1 MTLAIF
7 NGSPRRHKS
16 NSSILIDQF
25 LAGYRTMKTDGNVT
39 VAFIAG
45 NENMAENLEIFSR
58 SRQVIIFFPL
68 YTDCM
73 PGVVKEFFEHITAHD
88 GQRPSDLGFVVQSG
102 FPEAIHS
109 VYVER
114 YLKKLTHRL
123 GCNYLGTVVK
133 GGVEGIQ
140 VMPRYMTQKLFDSFR
155 SLGEG
160 FATTGEFSPMIMKK
174 LKGPLRMSKLKYFGF
189 SLLSKT
195 SLLNFYW
202 DDQLKKNGAF
212 DNRFD
217 KPLDVLDASQ

>member
-16 NSSILIDQF
+16 NTTLLIDHF
-25 LAGYRTMKTDGNVT
+25 LAGYRTRKADGNVT
-39 VAFIAG
+39 VAFVSG
-45 NENMAENLEIFSR
+45 KENLAANLEIFSR
-58 SRQVIIFFPL
+58 SPQVIICFPL

-73 PGVVKEFFEHITAHD
+73 PGVVKEFFESILAHD
-88 GQRPSDLGFVVQSG
+88 GQRPRDLGFVVQSG

-114 YLKKLTHRL
+114 YLRKFTQRL
-123 GCNYLGTVVK
+123 GCNYLGTVIK

-140 VMPRYMTQKLFDSFR
+140 VMPQYMTKKLFTNFR
-155 SLGEG
+155 SLGES
-160 FATTGEFSPMIMKK
+160 FGEKGAFSPKIMKK
-174 LKGPLRMSKLKYFGF
+174 LKGPLRMSKIKYFGF

-202 DDQLKKNGAF
+202 DDQLKKNGAY
-212 DNRFD
+212 NRRFD
-217 KPLDVLDASQ
+217 RPLDLVEASK